1 MNIGSIMLIALGWA
15 AGGAVLGW
23 LLTLPLHRRSLAGLL
38 ASVVL
43 TGTMASVA
51 AVVGNVH
58 AMFIS
63 TNELAAVVSVSVVAG
78 LAAAVSAGVAARR
91 LSRDSRA
98 LHAAVAAVAQG
109 RTPAARRPLSTK
121 LDQLHAELATTAR
134 QLTESRDRERAL
146 ERSRREL
153 IAWISH
159 DLRTPLAG
167 VRAMSEAL
175 EDGVVEEPDRYYK
188 QIHEQVDRLAG
199 MVDDLFDLSRIQ
211 AGAFGVDTEPV
222 AVHDLT
228 SDCLAALE
236 PLAGAADVRLRG
248 HSEGGA
254 TVTGNAAELNRALT
268 NLIANAVN
276 HTPAGGCVDV
286 RVRTAPER
294 IEVLVRDECGGIPD
308 AELERIFEV
317 GYRGEPAR
325 TPLLGEHGGAG
336 LGLAIARGI
345 VDAHAGTLDVRNV
358 PGGCEFRMR
367 LPA

>member
-1 MNIGSIMLIALGWA
+1 MNIGHIMLIALGWA
-15 AGGAVLGW
+15 AGGAVVGW
-23 LLTLPLHRRSLAGLL
+23 LVTLPLHRRSLAGLL

-63 TNELAAVVSVSVVAG
+63 SNELAAVVSVSVVAG
-78 LAAAVSAGVAARR
+78 LAAAVAAGVAAYR
-91 LSRDSRA
+91 LSRDSRE
-98 LHAAVAAVAQG
+98 LHAAVAAVGQG
-109 RTPAARRPLSTK
+109 RTPIARRPLATK
-121 LDQLHAELATTAR
+121 LEQLHTELAATAQ
-134 QLTESRDRERAL
+134 QLADSRDRERAL

-167 VRAMSEAL
+167 VRAMTEAL
-175 EDGVVEEPDRYYK
+175 EDGVVDEPERYYK
-188 QIHEQVDRLAG
+188 QIHDQVDRLAG

-236 PLAGAADVRLRG
+236 PLADAAGVRLCG
-248 HSEGGA
+248 HSEGSA

-268 NLIANAVN
+268 NLIANAIR
-276 HTPAGGCVDV
+276 HTPSDGCVDV
-286 RVRTAPER
+286 RVRAAVAHV
-294 IEVLVRDECGGIPD
+294 EVLVRDECGGIPD
-308 AELERIFEV
+308 ADIERIFEV

-325 TPLLGEHGGAG
+325 TPVLGEVGGAG

-345 VDAHAGTLDVRNV
+345 VDAHSGSLDVRNV
-358 PGGCEFRMR
+358 SGGCEFRMR